1 VGVRCVLRFRQ
12 YVVQCESFVH
22 FGIAGI
28 RIQEIRADE
37 QQDEVSRGKMRLN
50 FLLPG
55 GAGLNVAV
63 MPTADV
69 P

>member
-1 VGVRCVLRFRQ
+1 
-12 YVVQCESFVH
+12 VQCESFVH